1 MPRRPAL
8 VVIAFE
14 SMLASRSL
22 APFVARAK
30 RAGYR
35 FVRLYLWLESRTG
48 IGAGR
53 VTRADWGTW
62 DPPKVVDRRY
72 GRSLQNFFQIY
83 RPLADVWRFYDNSRE
98 FSPGW

>member
-1 MPRRPAL
+1 MPRRTAL

-35 FVRLYLWLESRTG
+35 FLLVYLWLESPASARVELGVRTG
-48 IGAGR
+48 GHGI
-53 VTRADWGTW
+53 
-62 DPPKVVDRRY
+62 PPKVVDRRY